1 MGTKHNMSEHFSLAS
16 LRNPVFSLLNVPV
29 FVRESSAFIHLVL
42 LLGLTIAY
50 LSKLLQRNA
59 SKHRT
64 VRLFR
69 CYRTVLFSS
78 ISLVLYNLI
87 LCCLYYF
94 YWYNNGWSDE
104 ELVTLF
110 DLVLKVLAW
119 FLISVYL
126 NTEFY
131 KSNASKFPVLLRI
144 WWGFFLLVSCNC
156 LVVDIVQCIK
166 HQCLPTQI
174 LVSDIVYV
182 ISGILFCYGGIVG
195 NAVREDS
202 DVQEPL
208 LNGNDDSVESRS
220 VGNETAD
227 IYSNA
232 GFFSKL
238 TFTWI
243 TSLITK
249 GYKKTLDLE
258 DVPPLSGEDNV
269 EESHVIFDKFL
280 KSATGGGDI
289 KVTTMQLVKSLICTT
304 WVDILFTAVLSLLYT
319 LASYVGPYLIE
330 NFVQYLNGKRVF
342 KNEGYVLVSA
352 FCGGKLVECL
362 AQRHWF
368 FRLQVIGVKAK
379 AVLTESIY
387 KKALTLS
394 CQSKQGHT
402 SGEMINFMSV
412 DAERIGELGWHL
424 HQPWLVIVQV
434 VLALL
439 LLYRSLGLASIAAL
453 VSTVVIML
461 INYPLATL
469 GEKYQEKLMES
480 KDRRMKAT
488 SEILK
493 NMRILKLQAWEMKFL
508 SKIIEL
514 RNVENGWLKKFLYA
528 QAITIFIFWGTPTF
542 VSVVTF
548 GACMIMGIPLETGKI
563 LSALATFRILQ
574 EPIYCLPDTI
584 SMIIQ
589 TKVSL
594 DRIASFMCLD
604 DLDPNTV
611 ERLPKADS
619 EVAVEIFGGNFSWD
633 PSVPRPTLKNIN
645 LVVHHGMRVAV
656 CGTVGS
662 GKSTLLS
669 CILGEVPKISGILK
683 LSGSTAYVPQSP
695 WIQSGKIVDNILFGR
710 KMDDEKYNRVLEAC
724 SLKKDLEILSFG
736 DQTVIGERGINLS
749 GGQKQRIQI
758 ARALYQ
764 DADIYLFDDPFS
776 AVDAHTGSHLFKEC
790 LLGLLESKTV
800 IYVTHQVEFLP
811 TADLIL
817 VMKDGRILQAGKYND
832 ILASGTDFMELV
844 GAHEQAL
851 TALDAI
857 KPGEATS
864 ISDVSHSDEK
874 CLIDEIADNDVGRAD
889 NTVAPKGQLVQDEE
903 REKGRVG
910 LSVYWKYITTAYQGA
925 LVPFI
930 LLAHIL
936 FQILQILSN
945 YWMAWA
951 TPVSADAK
959 PAVDVKTLLSV
970 YVGLAIG
977 TAFCIL
983 VRSILLVSAA
993 YKTATLLFTKM
1004 HSCIFRAPMSFFDA
1018 TPSGRILNRASTDQS
1033 AIDMTISNQVSGFAF
1048 SSIQLLGIIVVMS
1061 QVAWQVF
1068 VVFIPI
1074 IGICLWYQQYYIP
1087 SARELSRL
1095 VGVTKA
1101 PVIQHF
1107 AETIAGAVTI
1117 RSFNQ
1122 ESRFCETS
1130 VDLINAYSRPKFY
1143 NAAAME
1149 WLCFRLDVL
1158 SSVTFAF
1165 SLILLVS
1172 IPTGFID
1179 PAIAGL
1185 AVTYGLNLNMLQSWV
1200 IWSLCNMEN
1209 TIISV
1214 ERTLQYTCILSEP
1227 PLVIEENR
1235 PDNSWPF
1242 CGEIII
1248 QDLQV
1253 RYAPHMP
1260 LVLQGI
1266 TCTFQGG
1273 KKTGI
1278 VGRTGSGKSTL
1289 IQTLFRLVEPAA
1301 GRIIIDN
1308 ININTIGL
1316 HDLRSRLS
1324 IIPQDPTMFE
1334 GTVRS
1339 NLDPLEEYT
1348 DEQVWEALDKCQLG
1362 DEVRKKEGKLD
1373 SVVAENGEN
1382 WSMGQRQLVCL
1393 GRVLLKRSKVLVL
1406 DEATASV
1413 DTATDN
1419 LIQQTL
1425 REHFSDSTVI
1435 IIAHRITSV
1444 TDSDTVVLLSD
1455 GLVEEC
1461 DSPVRLLDNK
1471 WSSFSKLVAEFTT
1484 RGN

>member
-1 MGTKHNMSEHFSLAS
+1 MVTKQDMSEHSPFAL
-16 LRNPVFSLLNVPV
+16 LRHSAFRLLTEPVFL
-29 FVRESSAFIHLVL
+29 RKSSAFIHLVL
-42 LLGLTIAY
+42 LLGIIVAC
-50 LSKLLQRNA
+50 LSKLDQRNA
-59 SKHRT
+59 SEHRT
-64 VRLFR
+64 VRLFW
-69 CYRTVLFSS
+69 CYRPVLFCS
-78 ISLVLYNLI
+78 ISLGLYNLV
-87 LCCLYYF
+87 LCCVYYF
-94 YWYNNGWSDE
+94 YWHNTGWSDE
-104 ELVTLF
+104 ELMTLL

-119 FLISVYL
+119 LVVSVYL
-126 NTEFY
+126 HTQFHR
-131 KSNASKFPVLLRI
+131 SNALKFPVFLRI
-144 WWGFFLLVSCNC
+144 WWGLFLTVSCYC
-156 LVVDIVQCIK
+156 LAVDIAQCSK
-166 HQCLPTQI
+166 HRCLPTQF
-174 LVSDIVYV
+174 LVSDVVYV
-182 ISGILFCYGGIVG
+182 ISGILFCCGGIVG
-195 NAVREDS
+195 KAVIEDN
-202 DVQEPL
+202 DVHEPL
-208 LNGNDDSVESRS
+208 LNGNHGIESRS
-220 VGNETAD
+220 LGRETPD
-227 IYSNA
+227 IYANA

-238 TFTWI
+238 TFMWI
-243 TSLITK
+243 GSLITK

-258 DVPPLSGEDNV
+258 DVPLLSGKDNV
-269 EESHVIFDKFL
+269 EESQVIFEKYL
-280 KSATGGGDI
+280 NSGREGSKI
-289 KVTTMQLVKSLICTT
+289 KVTTLQLVKSLFCTT
-304 WVDILFTAVLSLLYT
+304 WVDILFTAVLSLLRT
-319 LASYVGPYLIE
+319 LATYVGPYLIE
-330 NFVQYLNGKRVF
+330 TFVQYLNGKRVF
-342 KNEGYVLVSA
+342 KNEGYVLVCA
-352 FCGGKLVECL
+352 FCGAKLVECL

-368 FRLQVIGVKAK
+368 FRLQVIGVRMK

-387 KKALTLS
+387 KKALTIS
-394 CQSKQGHT
+394 CQSKQGHS

-412 DAERIGELGWHL
+412 DAERIGDFGWHI
-424 HQPWLVIVQV
+424 HEPWLVIVQV

-439 LLYRSLGLASIAAL
+439 LLYKSLGLASIAAL
-453 VSTVVIML
+453 ASTVVIML
-461 INYPLATL
+461 MNYPLATL
-469 GEKYQEKLMES
+469 SEKYQEKLMES
-480 KDRRMKAT
+480 KDKRMKAT

-508 SKIIEL
+508 SKVIEL
-514 RNVENGWLKKFLYA
+514 RTVENGWLKRFLYT
-528 QAITIFIFWGTPTF
+528 QAITFFIFFGTPTF

-548 GACMIMGIPLETGKI
+548 ATCMIMGIPLETGKI
-563 LSALATFRILQ
+563 LSALATIGILQ

-584 SMIIQ
+584 SMLIQ

-611 ERLPKADS
+611 KRLPKADS
-619 EVAVEIFGGNFSWD
+619 EVAVEICGGNFSWD
-633 PSVPRPTLKNIN
+633 PSVPRPTLKDIN

-669 CILGEVPKISGILK
+669 CILGEVPKLSGILR

-695 WIQSGKIVDNILFGR
+695 WIQSGKIVDNILFGQ
-710 KMDDEKYNRVLEAC
+710 KMNDEKYDRVLEAC

-764 DADIYLFDDPFS
+764 DSDMYLFDDPFS

-790 LLGLLESKTV
+790 LLGLLKSKTV

-811 TADLIL
+811 SADLIL

-832 ILASGTDFMELV
+832 ILASGTDFKELI

-851 TALDAI
+851 SALDAM
-857 KPGEATS
+857 KPEAAKP
-864 ISDVSHSDEK
+864 IVDLSDTDEK
-874 CLIDEIADNDVGRAD
+874 SLIDGTTIDDMGKADNMDVP
-889 NTVAPKGQLVQDEE
+889 TGQLVQDEE

-910 LSVYWKYITTAYQGA
+910 LSVYWKYITAAYGGA

-936 FQILQILSN
+936 FEVLQILSN

-951 TPVSADAK
+951 TPVSADTK
-959 PAVDVKTLLSV
+959 PAVDSTTLLSV
-970 YVGLAIG
+970 YVGLSIG
-977 TAFCIL
+977 CSFCIL
-983 VRSILLVSAA
+983 VRSTLVVTAA

-1033 AIDMTISNQVSGFAF
+1033 AIDMTIANQVSGFAF
-1048 SSIQLLGIIVVMS
+1048 SLVQLFGVIVVMS

-1087 SARELSRL
+1087 SARELCRL

-1117 RSFNQ
+1117 RSFKQ

-1130 VDLINAYSRPKFY
+1130 IDLINAYSRPKFY

-1149 WLCFRLDVL
+1149 WLCFRLDIL

-1172 IPTGFID
+1172 IPTGLID

-1185 AVTYGLNLNMLQSWV
+1185 AVTYGLNLNSLQSWV
-1200 IWSLCNMEN
+1200 VWSLCNMEN

-1214 ERTLQYTCILSEP
+1214 ERTLQYTCLPSEP

-1235 PDNSWPF
+1235 PDSSWPSW
-1242 CGEIII
+1242 GEIVI
-1248 QDLQV
+1248 QNLQV

-1301 GRIIIDN
+1301 GRIYIDD
-1308 ININTIGL
+1308 INITTIGL
-1316 HDLRSRLS
+1316 HDLRSKLS

-1348 DEQVWEALDKCQLG
+1348 DEQIWEALDKCQLG
-1362 DEVRKKEGKLD
+1362 DEVRKKDDRLD
-1373 SVVAENGEN
+1373 SAVVENGEN

-1444 TDSDTVVLLSD
+1444 TDSDMVVLLSQ

-1471 WSSFSKLVAEFTT
+1471 SSSFSKLVAEFST